1 VDFYSALHDVLFVAI
16 VNAMVEPLGGYMERV
31 FSRQRTFLDRLCP
44 PVERLVYRITAVD
57 PDVEMTGK
65 EYATCFVLFSLAG
78 TVLLYAILR
87 DALEALPR
95 PATASSNT
103 SA

>member
-1 VDFYSALHDVLFVAI
+1 
-16 VNAMVEPLGGYMERV
+16 
-31 FSRQRTFLDRLCP
+31 
-44 PVERLVYRITAVD
+44 
-57 PDVEMTGK
+57 MTGK
-65 EYATCFVLFSLAG
+65 EYATCLVLFGLAG